1 MPAWVIVL
9 LRFWKISFLFRNS
22 KSKKNFNLKW
32 WKPHKMLFLTS
43 NERSCFLFFV
53 DGIQIKWCIS
63 ILESACIWDVLYDKG
78 NLVFTMCLILD
89 ASTYI
94 VFNGILQ
101 LIIHTKEK
109 NAIMFTHPPAVS
121 CTWILVEIL
130 DLYEGNLHKAS
141 LYEIACSS
149 LYLRASL
156 RF

>member
-1 MPAWVIVL
+1 
-9 LRFWKISFLFRNS
+9 
-22 KSKKNFNLKW
+22 
-32 WKPHKMLFLTS
+32 
-43 NERSCFLFFV
+43 
-53 DGIQIKWCIS
+53 
-63 ILESACIWDVLYDKG
+63 
-78 NLVFTMCLILD
+78 MCLILD